1 MIDPERVADII
12 RETAAAEIVPR
23 FRMLREEDVRE
34 KNPGDLV
41 TLADLETE
49 RQLTERL
56 TAAWPGTLV
65 LGEEA
70 AAEDPARLG
79 LLTTDASLWIIDPID
94 GTANF
99 ARGRKGFA
107 VILARLEN
115 RTLQAGWV
123 YDPLE
128 DVMVI
133 AEQGAGAWS
142 RGARLA
148 VSGETEPRRM
158 EGAAYGRTQ
167 AGTRAATALE
177 TAGRIGRVRNLG
189 CSALEY
195 AEIALGRAH
204 FSLHSRS
211 LPWDHAAG
219 ILIVREAG
227 GVAGFAD
234 RSAYDPSILD
244 RPVLATSNEVAWE
257 AVCGGA
263 GPFA

>member
-12 RETAAAEIVPR
+12 RDTAAAEIVPR

-34 KNPGDLV
+34 KKPGDLV

-49 RQLTERL
+49 RRL
-56 TAAWPGTLV
+56 TQRLAAAWPGSAV

-99 ARGRKGFA
+99 ARGRTGFA
-107 VILARLEN
+107 VIVARIEQ
-115 RTLQAGWV
+115 RVVQAGWI

-128 DVMVI
+128 QLMII
-133 AEQGAGAWS
+133 AERGSGAWS
-142 RGARLA
+142 GGMRLA
-148 VSGETEPRRM
+148 VASETEPRQM
-158 EGAAYGRTQ
+158 EGAAYGRTR

-177 TAGRIGRVRNLG
+177 AAGRIGRVRNLG

-234 RSAYDPSILD
+234 GSAYDPCILD
-244 RPVLATSNEVAWE
+244 RPVLATSNEIAWE
-257 AVCGGA
+257 SVCEGA
-263 GPFA
+263 GPLA

>member
-23 FRMLREEDVRE
+23 FRMLRQEDVRE

-56 TAAWPGTLV
+56 AAAWPGTLV

-79 LLTTDASLWIIDPID
+79 LLTSDASLWIIDPID

-107 VILARLEN
+107 VILARIEN
-115 RTLQAGWV
+115 RTLQAGWI

-128 DVMVI
+128 DLMVI
-133 AEQGAGAWS
+133 AERGAGAWS
-142 RGARLA
+142 AGTRLA

-167 AGTRAATALE
+167 AGTRAAAALE

-244 RPVLATSNEVAWE
+244 RPILATSNELAWE

-263 GPFA
+263 GPFV

>member
-1 MIDPERVADII
+1 MIDPERVGDII

-23 FRMLREEDVRE
+23 FRMLRQEDIRE
-34 KNPGDLV
+34 KKPGDLV
-41 TLADLETE
+41 TLADLESE
-49 RQLTERL
+49 RRL
-56 TAAWPGTLV
+56 TQRLAAVLPGSLV

-99 ARGRKGFA
+99 ARGRTGFA
-107 VILARLEN
+107 VIVARIEQ
-115 RTLQAGWV
+115 RSVQAGWI

-128 DVMVI
+128 DLMVI
-133 AEQGAGAWS
+133 AERGAGAWS
-142 RGARLA
+142 RGTRLA
-148 VSGETEPRRM
+148 VASETEPRRM
-158 EGAAYGRTQ
+158 KGAAYGRTR

-177 TAGRIGRVRNLG
+177 SAGRIGRVRNRG

-234 RSAYDPSILD
+234 GSAYDPSILD
-244 RPVLATSNEVAWE
+244 RPVLATSNEIAWE
-257 AVCGGA
+257 VVCGGV